1 MKPTIKIVYST
12 EEKDDNVLF
21 IDYEKIKEL
30 IKKGDEID
38 VIDVEVFI

>member
-12 EEKDDNVLF
+12 EQKDDNVLY

-30 IKKGDEID
+30 IKKGDDID
-38 VIDVEVFI
+38 VIDVEVFR

>member
-12 EEKDDNVLF
+12 EEIEENEIY

-30 IKKGDEID
+30 INKGDDID
-38 VIDVEVFI
+38 VIDVIIFR

>member
-12 EEKDDNVLF
+12 EEKDYNVLY

-30 IKKGDEID
+30 INKGDDID
-38 VIDVEVFI
+38 VIDVEVFR